1 MMNYFKL
8 FFRSIKRLM
17 HEEAYADPAVAVK
30 LYRKKGV
37 IIGEN
42 TELYN
47 TKIDNIR
54 PFLVTIGSNTL
65 ITGARILTHDAST
78 KKSIGYTKLGKVY
91 IGDNVFVGVGS
102 IILPNVKIGNN
113 VIIGAGTI
121 VSKDIPDNSIVVGS
135 PMRIIGTY
143 DDNVRRNLEKIATC
157 PKFDVNYNMT
167 EQEKEQM
174 KTLLEGTTGYLALE
188 DELRRIKDEI

>member
-1 MMNYFKL
+1 MNYFKL
-8 FFRSIKRLM
+8 LFKAIKRIM
-17 HEEAYADPAVAVK
+17 HEEAYANPIEAVK

-37 IIGEN
+37 IIGKN

-54 PFLVTIGSNTL
+54 PFLVTIGDNTL

-78 KKSIGYTKLGKVY
+78 KKALGYTKLGKVN
-91 IGDNVFVGVGS
+91 IGSNVFVGIGT
-102 IILPNVKIGNN
+102 IILPNVTIGDN
-113 VIIGAGTI
+113 VIIGAGT
-121 VSKDIPDNSIVVGS
+121 VVAKDVPCNSVVVGN
-135 PMRIIGTY
+135 PMHIIGTY

>member
-1 MMNYFKL
+1 MNYFKL
-8 FFRSIKRLM
+8 LFKAIKRIM
-17 HEEAYADPAVAVK
+17 HEEAYANPIEAVK

-37 IIGEN
+37 IIGKN

-54 PFLVTIGSNTL
+54 PFLVTIGDNTL

-78 KKSIGYTKLGKVY
+78 KKALGYTKLGKVN
-91 IGDNVFVGVGS
+91 IGSNVFVGIGT
-102 IILPNVKIGNN
+102 IILPNVTIGDN
-113 VIIGAGTI
+113 VIIGAGT
-121 VSKDIPDNSIVVGS
+121 VVAKDVPCNSVVVGN

-143 DDNVRRNLEKIATC
+143 DDNVCRNLEKIAAC
-157 PKFDVNYNMT
+157 PKFDVNYNMA

-174 KTLLEGTTGYLALE
+174 KTLLEGTMGYLVIE